1 MRDFLQG
8 QGRRP
13 ALAGLTARIHLSI
26 LSPARRD
33 EPDAEIAEN
42 SHSRT
47 AS

>member
-1 MRDFLQG
+1 MRNFLQG

-13 ALAGLTARIHLSI
+13 ALAGLTAEIHRSI
-26 LSPARRD
+26 LSPAMRD
-33 EPDAEIAEN
+33 EPDAEIEEN